1 MKRKVISAILVAAMT
16 ASLVGCGSA
25 ASQQAATGAAE
36 SGTVNEDGTY
46 ELSSINLVING
57 TLTATLDNGQAE
69 FEKQWEEAVSE
80 KLGHD
85 VDLQINQLDHSGYN
99 DAVGRLF
106 ASQQYPD
113 VILLSADQYSQYA
126 TTGLLWDMS
135 SAFEN
140 ADFNSRIKYPAVNE
154 GLYRNGA
161 LYGFAPAYGNGC
173 VTYVKQAW
181 LDAVG
186 ITADSIKTYDDYYK
200 MLVAFHEGDPDGNGT
215 DGDTYGAVAA
225 GYISGEA
232 PYTNYLPEF
241 WQDAYPALLQD
252 ESGVWYDGFQTD
264 ATKAAIQR
272 IAQGVADGAIDP
284 TTLTNGTKDARE
296 KWFSNNQSSS
306 SGVFTYWAGTW
317 YQTLTDNMQKNEV
330 DTDIVE
336 LEPIQEVGA
345 YINREAPVFCIIDD
359 MDGNDA
365 REQAIFDA
373 FFETMMDGGKVEMLW
388 LYGAEGTH
396 WSISADDGFKTNE
409 GTADEKVYGPYSE
422 GEFHLLPTIN
432 DPNSVWKK
440 NAVDPALVICPL
452 EGEYADY
459 ADESSLAAEGNAFF
473 TTHMKDAPTS
483 PASEVYTNYA
493 GDIQTAKE
501 TCIAR
506 VVTQGVDIDTAMQEY
521 VDTVGEY
528 VQESLDDLNSQASDA
543 GEAAESAN

>member
-16 ASLVGCGSA
+16 ASLVGCGGTQASSA
-25 ASQQAATGAAE
+25 GGAKE
-36 SGTVNEDGTY
+36 SGTLNEDGTF
-46 ELSSINLVING
+46 ELKSINLVING

-69 FEKQWEEAVSE
+69 FEQQWEEAVGE
-80 KLGHD
+80 KIGHE

-113 VILLSADQYSQYA
+113 VILLSADQYAQYA
-126 TTGLLWDMS
+126 TTGLLWNMKD
-135 SAFEN
+135 AYDN
-140 ADFNSRIKYPAVNE
+140 ASFNSRIKYPEVNNA
-154 GLYRNGA
+154 LIRNGG

-181 LDAVG
+181 LDAAGV
-186 ITADSIKTYDDYYK
+186 TADSIKTYDDYYK
-200 MLVAFHEGDPDGNGT
+200 MLIAFHDGDPDGNGIT
-215 DGDTYGAVAA
+215 GDTYGVVGS
-225 GYISGEA
+225 GYISKEA
-232 PYTNYLPEF
+232 PYINYLPEF

-252 ESGVWYDGFQTD
+252 DKGVWYDGFQTE
-264 ATKAAIQR
+264 ATKAAIER
-272 IAQGVADGAIDP
+272 IAQGVKDGAIDP

-296 KWFSNNQSSS
+296 KWFSNNQSGS

-317 YQTLTDNMQKNEV
+317 YQTLTDNMKKNEV

-336 LEPIQEVGA
+336 IAPIAEVGK

-388 LYGAEGTH
+388 LYGAENTH

-409 GTADEKVYGPYSE
+409 GTPDEKVYGPYAD

-452 EGEYADY
+452 EGDY
-459 ADESSLAAEGNAFF
+459 SGYVEESSLMAEGNKFF
-473 TTHMKDAPTS
+473 IANMKDAPTS
-483 PASEVYTNYA
+483 PSSEVYTNYA

-506 VVTQGVDIDTAMQEY
+506 VVQEGVDIETAMKEY
-521 VDTVGEY
+521 VDTVGAY
-528 VQESLDDLNSQASDA
+528 VEESLEDLNSQVAE
-543 GEAAESAN
+543 GGEEAAQ